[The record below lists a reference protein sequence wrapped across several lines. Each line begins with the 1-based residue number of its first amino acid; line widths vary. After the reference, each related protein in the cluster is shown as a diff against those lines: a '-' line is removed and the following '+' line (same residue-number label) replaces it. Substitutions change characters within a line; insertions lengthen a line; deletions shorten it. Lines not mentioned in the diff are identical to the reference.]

1 MEVLKRQQPDGS
13 NKQYYCQFK
22 GKELTIDVTEFSIKH
37 RNFVLNSVLIF
48 KAKLLYN
55 DWFSHVRA
63 CINYPNYKLR
73 VNLSE
78 NKLIKIKNETL
89 TMLDKLNPNDLLEF
103 NCIIV
108 TEKIVPLMLAAVFTD
123 SKLEKD
129 LKNFIKSVEKMQE
142 FQTVGG

>member
-1 MEVLKRQQPDGS
+1 
-13 NKQYYCQFK
+13 
-22 GKELTIDVTEFSIKH
+22 
-37 RNFVLNSVLIF
+37 
-48 KAKLLYN
+48 
-55 DWFSHVRA
+55 
-63 CINYPNYKLR
+63 
-73 VNLSE
+73 
-78 NKLIKIKNETL
+78 
-89 TMLDKLNPNDLLEF
+89 MLDKLNPNDLLEF